1 VTVMGART
9 PNYGIDPTGE
19 AGTEMPAT
27 ASPAGHA

>member
-1 VTVMGART
+1 MGART

-19 AGTEMPAT
+19 AGTEMPAP